1 MRRSPRERLARRVA
15 DLFELPK
22 DIILDLPT
30 VTLVGN
36 LQCIVENH
44 RGIIEYLPE
53 RVRINTARGEVVVT
67 GRDLAIGSIS
77 QDDLVVEGRLSGF
90 SFQDWQSE

>member
-22 DIILDLPT
+22 DVVMDLPT
-30 VTLVGN
+30 VTLLGN
-36 LQCIVENH
+36 LQCFVENH

-53 RVRINTARGEVVVT
+53 RVRVNTTRGEVVIT
-67 GRDLAIGSIS
+67 GRGLGIGSIS
-77 QDDLVVEGRLSGF
+77 QEDLVIDGRITGVV
-90 SFQDWQSE
+90 FQDWERE

>member
-15 DLFELPK
+15 ELFELPK
-22 DIILDLPT
+22 DVMLDLPT
-30 VTLVGN
+30 ATLLGN

-53 RVRINTARGEVVVT
+53 RVRVNTTRGELLIT
-67 GRDLAIGSIS
+67 GQALAIGSIS
-77 QDDLVVEGRLSGF
+77 QDEVVIEGRIGSF
-90 SFQDWQSE
+90 SFQDWQGE